1 MSDGMPAVERT
12 LAVIGNLT
20 RVGGFMG
27 FSSKTYSL
35 VLTDRRMIFAELTKE
50 RITSMVNEAR
60 ETAKAQGKGFMGQ
73 WGAQLGTSF
82 AYHEV
87 YWQMVPDAVLAES
100 PGNYAIE
107 RSAFKDA
114 KFKAGVMYDDGRN
127 TPDEL
132 VIKTTEGKHKFIVNG
147 SLPSVRDA
155 FRQAGLV

>member
-1 MSDGMPAVERT
+1 MSDSMPAVERT

-20 RVGGFMG
+20 RVGRFMG
-27 FSSKTYSL
+27 FGSKTYSL
-35 VLTDRRMIFAELTKE
+35 VLTDRRLIFAELTKE

-87 YWQMVPDAVLAES
+87 YWQMGPDAVLAET

-107 RSAFKDA
+107 RSAFKNA
-114 KFKAGVMYDDGRN
+114 KFKTGFMDDDGRN

-132 VIKTTEGKHKFIVNG
+132 IIKTTEGKHTFIVNG

-155 FRQAGLV
+155 FRQAGLA